1 MRERESEK
9 ERERE
14 REVQL
19 QSNKVRGTVSFLSVI
34 GLGSFL
40 SPVFVS
46 AVQPVPI
53 IGLGYFCLFTSFF
66 FFTK

>member
-1 MRERESEK
+1 
-9 ERERE
+9 
-14 REVQL
+14 VQL
-19 QSNKVRGTVSFLSVI
+19 QSNKVRGTVSFLSAF

-46 AVQPVPI
+46 AVHPVPI